1 MDQQAG
7 AAGVDAVEDVFDH
20 PQLTF
25 SPYYGGRDDHLA
37 TFSCPGPCVNASYL
51 GPRRTTAWGRTCG
64 AQRPWQA
71 TATRVSTSKISAP
84 ACLALIVI
92 SRSPM
97 IFAAPPVSISA
108 AS

>member
-51 GPRRTTAWGRTCG
+51 GRGEDGMGPPCG